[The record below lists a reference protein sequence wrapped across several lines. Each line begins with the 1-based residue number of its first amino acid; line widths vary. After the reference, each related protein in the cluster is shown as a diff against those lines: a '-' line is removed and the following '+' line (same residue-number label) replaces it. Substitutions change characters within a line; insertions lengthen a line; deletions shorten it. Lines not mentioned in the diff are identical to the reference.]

1 MPLKA
6 LDHKLLDDQ
15 LVSALRKKN
24 IVSDEDVK
32 GWRGRGS
39 SPDELKSLVLS
50 KHIVDEEDWTRL
62 LGDVWG
68 IPYKDLTGLIIP
80 PSILQAITESAS
92 KNYRMVTFE
101 RSGKDLSVGLVNP
114 NDVAALDVLEF
125 LSNEHGWRMRYFII
139 SEASFQAAIRQYH
152 TLSKEI
158 ESVLTQAEEKFA
170 DIVTGEQ
177 EEVDEVMKR
186 APVAKIVSV
195 IIQHAVE
202 GKASDIHIEPLMRE
216 SRVRYRIDGVLH
228 ISLLLPKYI
237 HNAVVSRIKVLSN
250 LKLDETRL
258 PQDGRIRL
266 NVEGRDVDLRIS
278 VLPLADGEKVVMRVL
293 DASVTPP
300 TLSDLGFREE
310 TKATVEKSIKRP
322 HGLFLVTGPTGSGKS
337 TTLFAVMNLL
347 NREGVNIITLEDPIE
362 YYVKGVNQSQ
372 VRPEIGYTFAS
383 GLRSILRQDPD
394 VVMVGEIRDNETA
407 ELSIHAGLTGHYVLS
422 TLHTNDA
429 LGAVPRMLDMKVE
442 PFLLVSTLDTIIA
455 QRLVRRL
462 CPDCQAAVEYPE
474 KILTMMSDEFDSLPL
489 ALRPKIDEGAKLYHS
504 VGCSKCS
511 NTGYRGRLAIA
522 EAIAMT
528 PQMQQVVMGGNKPEE
543 VNTELRRQNFFN
555 MRQDGMLKVLQG
567 LTSIEEVIRVTT
579 D

>member
-1 MPLKA
+1 MPLNV
-6 LDHKLLDDQ
+6 LDQKFLDSQ
-15 LVSALRKKN
+15 LVTALQKKN
-24 IVSDEDVK
+24 LVSGEEIAA
-32 GWRGRGS
+32 WRARGS
-39 SPDELKSLVLS
+39 ASDDLKSLVMT
-50 KHIVDEEDWTRL
+50 KHVINEEDWVRL

-68 IPYKDLTGLIIP
+68 IPYKDLTGLVTP
-80 PSILQAITESAS
+80 PSVLQAITESAA
-92 KNYRMVTFE
+92 KNYHMVAFE
-101 RSGKDLSVGLVNP
+101 RSGKDLSVGLVKP
-114 NDVAALDVLEF
+114 HDVAALEVLEF
-125 LSNEHGWRMRYFII
+125 LSKEHNWRIRYFII
-139 SEASFQAAIRQYH
+139 SEASFQAAVRQYH

-170 DIVTGEQ
+170 DVVATEQ
-177 EEVDEVMKR
+177 EEVDEVVKR

-216 SRVRYRIDGVLH
+216 SRVRYRIDGILH

-300 TLSDLGFREE
+300 TLADLGFRDD
-310 TKATVEKSIKRP
+310 TRAVIEKSIKRP

-337 TTLFAVMNLL
+337 TTLFAVLNLL

-372 VRPEIGYTFAS
+372 VRPEIGYTFAN

-442 PFLLVSTLDTIIA
+442 PFLMVSTLDTIVA
-455 QRLVRRL
+455 QRLVRKL
-462 CPDCQAAVEYPE
+462 CPDCQAPVENVKQLIE
-474 KILTMMSDEFDSLPL
+474 IVIAEFTSLS
-489 ALRPKIDEGAKLYHS
+489 AELRPTIAPDTKLYHS
-504 VGCSKCS
+504 VGCAKCS

-522 EAIAMT
+522 EAITMT
-528 PQMQQVVMGGNKPEE
+528 PEMQQVVMGGNKPEE
-543 VNTELRRQNFFN
+543 VKAELKRQKFFN

-567 LTSIEEVIRVTT
+567 MTSIEEVIRVTT